1 MTTYHRYKSENVA
14 SYIIGASFGQEKS
27 NLTANITLKKLY
39 YGPRDATC
47 MYWEKKT
54 ASWSNEGLT
63 KIKETDEYVVCQT
76 NHFTSF
82 SILMTRDDSFIPKIH
97 KSALE
102 IISMAGCAV
111 SCICLIM
118 TIIGLARFSHIRKLT
133 DSIIHMNFSAS
144 LLGALSVFLIFI
156 DFTKHTYFCKA
167 GGRTCT

>member
-1 MTTYHRYKSENVA
+1 MA
-14 SYIIGASFGQEKS
+14 SYIIGVTFGTTQTLQ
-27 NLTANITLKKLY
+27 NFTANITLKKLY

-47 MYWEKKT
+47 MYWDKDEQD
-54 ASWSNEGLT
+54 WSNKGLT

-97 KSALE
+97 KSVLE

-118 TIIGLARFSHIRKLT
+118 TIICLARFSHIRKLT

-144 LLGALSVFLIFI
+144 LLCALLVFLIFI
-156 DFTKHTYFCKA
+156 DFTAHPSFCKA
-167 GGRTCT
+167 GMH